1 MRKVIFL
8 KKRENRNNDL
18 KAGDELMTIE
28 RKSCLFCQQEQSL
41 LPIKQEYICDECLN
55 EGNGERMTQ
64 WEASLQKRMNDY
76 KHFCK
81 RCIKVSDPEDI
92 HQARVTGRKLK
103 SILQFLGVKKKHP
116 VLVRIKRIHKLLN
129 IIREADVFIEA
140 FEKREKKN
148 KAYKEMVKKVTKKR
162 RSFQKELQSQMP
174 SIMNADLFHDW
185 EQFLSKEL
193 AFYVLTL
200 EKDKRLN
207 EYEQRFSY
215 KIDTYHKAVKTYG
228 KQHSKS
234 IEALHKVRI
243 QSKSLRYIYKELS
256 DMMDQNF
263 NSEKEYYKK
272 IQTQFGAIN
281 DVQDWLSKVKQYKN
295 KLNASQK
302 DIGHVKKKLK
312 IQLKEMI
319 ENVDLPRPNN

>member
-1 MRKVIFL
+1 LLLFR
-8 KKRENRNNDL
+8 KKRENRNNNM
-18 KAGDELMTIE
+18 KAGDEIMTNE
-28 RKSCLFCQQEQSL
+28 RKSCLFCQREHLL

-55 EGNGERMTQ
+55 EGNGERMMQ
-64 WEASLQKRMNDY
+64 WEALLQKQMNDY

-81 RCIKVSDPEDI
+81 RCVKVGHSEDI
-92 HQARVTGRKLK
+92 HQARVSGRKLK
-103 SILQFLGVKKKHP
+103 SILQFLEVKKKHS
-116 VLVRIKRIHKLLN
+116 VLIRIKRIHKLLN
-129 IIREADVFIEA
+129 TIREADVFIEA
-140 FEKREKKN
+140 FEKREKEN
-148 KAYKEMVKKVTKKR
+148 KIYKGMVKKVTIKR
-162 RSFQKELQSQMP
+162 KNIQKELQSQMP
-174 SIMNADLFHDW
+174 FIMNADFFHDW

-207 EYEQRFSY
+207 EYEQRFSH
-215 KIDTYHKAVKTYG
+215 KIDTYHKAVKTHG

-263 NSEKEYYKK
+263 NPEKEYYKK

-281 DVQDWLSKVKQYKN
+281 DVQDWLNKVKQYKN

-312 IQLKEMI
+312 IQLKKMI